1 MSVLGPWYVGDIPG
15 ADIQVIVT
23 RDGATVQLDG
33 YNAATL
39 LYYDAN
45 GTEVDWGATPTI
57 DDEDDVVVIPAPST
71 SPFPSDGVY
80 TMYLRLSTPAGGLE
94 TFLAAM
100 LKVVSLMPVRWA
112 NPAQVYSITGEE
124 VTDQEI
130 QDAQMVVELHCGRT
144 AAGMGTDNTRLR
156 DTDLGWLR
164 KAVAYQATWQRSQP
178 GYMERHWI
186 KEIIQD
192 GTNIVYASSGE
203 ASNVAFLNLG
213 PLAARAIKNLSWMKN
228 RSLRLR
234 TPTMGR
240 TMGYIDYK
248 RDDDH
253 PGWRPM

>member
-1 MSVLGPWYVGDIPG
+1 MIGPWYAGDVP
-15 ADIQVIVT
+15 ANDIEVVVT
-23 RDGATVQLDG
+23 RDGSAIELDG
-33 YNAATL
+33 YNDADI
-39 LYYDAN
+39 LYFN
-45 GTEVDWGATPTI
+45 VEGTQLDWGSEPSINIA
-57 DDEDDVVVIPAPST
+57 DDVVIISPPTT
-71 SPFPSDGVY
+71 SPFPTDGIY
-80 TMYLRLSTPAGGLE
+80 TMYLRLKTAAGGQE
-94 TFLAAM
+94 TFLATM
-100 LKVVSLMPVRWA
+100 LRVLSLTPVRWA
-112 NPAQVYSITGEE
+112 SPAQVYSITGEE

-203 ASNVAFLNLG
+203 SSNVAFLNLG

-228 RSLRLR
+228 RTLRLK

-240 TMGYIDYK
+240 TLGYIDYK
-248 RDDDH
+248 SNDEH
-253 PGWRPM
+253 PGWSPM